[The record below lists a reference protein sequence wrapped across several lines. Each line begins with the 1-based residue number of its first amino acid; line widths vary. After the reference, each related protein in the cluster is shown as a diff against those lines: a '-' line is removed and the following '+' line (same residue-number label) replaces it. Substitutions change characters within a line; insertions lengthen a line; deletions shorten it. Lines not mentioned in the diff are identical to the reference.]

1 MIISKPVMPISAT
14 ADNIQFHEIVV
25 EQQHARTLATKPKKK
40 KVVLKTLRARKE
52 YCEIVVVY
60 NTMTSTEKVS
70 LNLDV
75 YMEEKTINIHATVHG
90 ILFSFFFTYV
100 LDVSYYELRCST
112 ACPCVCIY

>member
-1 MIISKPVMPISAT
+1 M
-14 ADNIQFHEIVV
+14 
-25 EQQHARTLATKPKKK
+25 
-40 KVVLKTLRARKE
+40 RARKE

-90 ILFSFFFTYV
+90 ILFSFFLHMSLMYLIMSYGVV
-100 LDVSYYELRCST
+100 LHVLVFLYTENIHMLNLFFLVIST
-112 ACPCVCIY
+112 RTFAA